1 MVARMGRAQS
11 GAMRTAMERFVT
23 QRNLDLYRLL
33 ASKATTA
40 DQRKKLLSSLAQ
52 DQADMKRELR
62 DWLKRNQK

>member
-1 MVARMGRAQS
+1 
-11 GAMRTAMERFVT
+11 MERFVT